1 MSVTYPK
8 YDVKSKQEVFDTAAH
23 FGSFKMLAFLT
34 ANVTHPVNVEAN

>member
-1 MSVTYPK
+1 MSATYPK